1 MGIASAIPFDF
12 FCQTTGEEKEMRELL
27 EFIFAVVFL
36 VIAFKLTMG
45 CMKVVLWLAG
55 TLLLVYAFLALI
67 A

>member
-12 FCQTTGEEKEMRELL
+12 FCQTTRKEKEMRELL

-45 CMKVVLWLAG
+45 CLKVVLWLFG
-55 TLLLVYAFLALI
+55 ILLFLSALVSIFV
-67 A
+67 